1 MDIHQNMEP
10 IKLEHDLKNEA
21 GNLKINISDSN
32 DLSREIDK
40 NVNLKL
46 KASHGNEFLNT
57 KNREEFDETQ
67 INNPW
72 AVGHLEEFLYYCC
85 PECDERNQ
93 SKALFVKHALGT
105 YA

>member
-21 GNLKINISDSN
+21 GNLKINISDNKS
-32 DLSREIDK
+32 LSSEIDK
-40 NVNLKL
+40 TVNLKL
-46 KASHGNEFLNT
+46 KASHEN
-57 KNREEFDETQ
+57 ETQ

>member
-10 IKLEHDLKNEA
+10 IKLEHDLKNVA
-21 GNLKINISDSN
+21 GNLKINISDNKS
-32 DLSREIDK
+32 LSSEIDK
-40 NVNLKL
+40 TVNLKL
-46 KASHGNEFLNT
+46 KASHENELLNT
-57 KNREEFDETQ
+57 ENKAVFDETQ
-67 INNPW
+67 ISNPW